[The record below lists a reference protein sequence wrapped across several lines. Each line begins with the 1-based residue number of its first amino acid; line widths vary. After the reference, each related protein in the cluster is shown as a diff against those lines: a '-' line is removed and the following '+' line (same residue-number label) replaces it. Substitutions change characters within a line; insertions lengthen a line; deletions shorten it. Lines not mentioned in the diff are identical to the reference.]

1 MRRVTFAGNAEKA
14 YLFMESAGQVVTVL
28 IKTY

>member
-1 MRRVTFAGNAEKA
+1 MRSVTFAGNAEKA
-14 YLFMESAGQVVTVL
+14 YLIIESAGQVVTVF